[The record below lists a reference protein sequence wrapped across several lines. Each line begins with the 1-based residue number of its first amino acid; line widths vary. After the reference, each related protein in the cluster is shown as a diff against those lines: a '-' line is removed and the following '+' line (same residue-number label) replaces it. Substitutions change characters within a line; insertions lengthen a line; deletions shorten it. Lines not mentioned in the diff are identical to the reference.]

1 MGATGQRGS
10 VRLVLELNPTEQGRV
25 EGVLVREGSD
35 EPQRFSGW
43 LDLLRL
49 LESAAE
55 VTEVWQ
61 RALPQDDTAG
71 NDDVDARCQGH
82 GFVGRNEP
90 RGPPIP
96 PSP

>member
-61 RALPQDDTAG
+61 RTLAQDDTTG
-71 NDDVDARCQGH
+71 NDVDARCQGH

>member
-61 RALPQDDTAG
+61 RTLAQDDTTG
-71 NDDVDARCQGH
+71 NDVDARCQGS

>member
-61 RALPQDDTAG
+61 RTLAQDDTTG
-71 NDDVDARCQGH
+71 NDVDARCQGN
-82 GFVGRNEP
+82 GFVGRNES